1 MLTGPQ
7 TGNRVGSAEMVFKSL
22 VILGS
27 LFLMREIPKNG
38 LEAWPGWV
46 YCRVY
51 CGPVLRAHFV
61 DPSNISISKVLF
73 LLG

>member
-7 TGNRVGSAEMVFKSL
+7 TGNGVGSAEMVFKSL

-38 LEAWPGWV
+38 SLA
-46 YCRVY
+46 RV
-51 CGPVLRAHFV
+51 G
-61 DPSNISISKVLF
+61 
-73 LLG
+73 LL